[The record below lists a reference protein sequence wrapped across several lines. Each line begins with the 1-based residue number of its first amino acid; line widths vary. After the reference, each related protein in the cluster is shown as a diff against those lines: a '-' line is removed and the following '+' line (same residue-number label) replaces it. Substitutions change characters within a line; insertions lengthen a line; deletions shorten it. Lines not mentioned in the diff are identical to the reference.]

1 MKRFA
6 STGSPSLNRTQS
18 VALRFRPYV
27 YANFFNIPEFGIKKT
42 FLHTSSFRSSLQKKK
57 RENEYRYFFSEYS
70 CRYLLLLIPIL
81 FVISLHK
88 KNENTKFICHFSS
101 KPAEGQN
108 SYSWCGSLKNTR
120 DTTLLLTHIFSKPNQ
135 SHSLYSWYGSPP
147 QYQLLAIID

>member
-1 MKRFA
+1 MFTRIF
-6 STGSPSLNRTQS
+6 S
-18 VALRFRPYV
+18 
-27 YANFFNIPEFGIKKT
+27 T
-42 FLHTSSFRSSLQKKK
+42 FLNLELRKLFCIPVLFVPPSRKKK

-135 SHSLYSWYGSPP
+135 SHSLYSWYGTRP